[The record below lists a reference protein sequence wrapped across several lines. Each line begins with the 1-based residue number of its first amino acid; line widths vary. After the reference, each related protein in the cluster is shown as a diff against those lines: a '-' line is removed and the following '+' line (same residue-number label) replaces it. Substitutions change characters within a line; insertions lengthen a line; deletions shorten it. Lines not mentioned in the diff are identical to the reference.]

1 MTCYKEKPEK
11 LVQRNRNRFVK
22 KIKNSQIT
30 WPVLLLFSALF
41 CLPASVLA
49 EDAAVNHDA
58 WYLAKPDEYATIQLS
73 AYESEADAIAYI
85 TENGLTGDIG
95 YYLSTH
101 NNKPWYAVTYGVFR
115 STDEARNYL
124 KKLPAELRRH
134 SPWARSFSEI
144 KSLISSSAENRAVN
158 KKRAGERANKQANP
172 ESPEPV
178 NWENGQAAYDAGD
191 FGNAFKTWQKLA
203 QQGDSLSQFNL
214 AVMYS
219 RGEGTE
225 QNGGKAIEWYIE
237 SAEQGY
243 APAQFNLGA
252 AYLEGKFITADE
264 QQAASWW
271 LTAAEQGFVQA
282 QFNLA
287 SLYCRGIGVP
297 RDMGKCKY
305 WYGRAAANG
314 DTHARKM
321 LDHLASNQRDSKPSA
336 SIEQKDKSVAPGV
349 ADTASVAKP
358 ESSSSSAEENSDTS
372 NSASPAVRKTSSA
385 ERIQLRKAQGAFTR
399 NDYIRSHDLWLP
411 LAESGIAEA
420 QYSLGFL
427 YQSGW
432 GVAQDLPKAV
442 SWYSLAA
449 AQDETRAQFNLGV
462 LLLTGEAPVAQDV
475 EAAMVWL
482 NRSAEGGN
490 TRAKEFLVDAYNHG
504 KYGIRKSPEKAEY
517 WKSR

>member
-1 MTCYKEKPEK
+1 M
-11 LVQRNRNRFVK
+11 QRNRNRLVK

-30 WPVLLLFSALF
+30 WTVLLLFSALF
-41 CLPASVLA
+41 CLPAAVLA
-49 EDAAVNHDA
+49 KDAAVNHDA
-58 WYLAKPDEYATIQLS
+58 WYLAQPDEYATIQLS

-95 YYLSTH
+95 YYLSTR

-144 KSLISSSAENRAVN
+144 KSLISLAAGNRAVN
-158 KKRAGERANKQANP
+158 KKSVSKQENKQA
-172 ESPEPV
+172 SPDRPVQV

-191 FGNAFKTWQKLA
+191 FSNAFKTWQKLA

-219 RGEGTE
+219 RGQGTE
-225 QNGGKAIEWYIE
+225 QNGSKAIEWYQE

-252 AYLEGKFITADE
+252 AYLEGKYIAADE
-264 QQAASWW
+264 QLAARWW

-282 QFNLA
+282 QFNMA

-321 LDHLASNQRDSKPSA
+321 LDHIASNERAEKSPA
-336 SIEQKDKSVAPGV
+336 TIDKNDASVAPGV
-349 ADTASVAKP
+349 VTTASVAKQEGRALSA
-358 ESSSSSAEENSDTS
+358 ESSPPVTRKISSAES
-372 NSASPAVRKTSSA
+372 V
-385 ERIQLRKAQGAFTR
+385 QLRKAQAAFTR
-399 NDYIRSHDLWLP
+399 NDYITSHDLWLP

-442 SWYSLAA
+442 NWYSLAA
-449 AQDETRAQFNLGV
+449 EQDETRAQFNLGV
-462 LLLTGEAPVAQDV
+462 LLLTGEAPIEQDV
-475 EAAMVWL
+475 ETAMVWL

-490 TRAKEFLVDAYNHG
+490 TRAKEFLVDVYNHG